1 MNNNMEERLV
11 EEVRRYENLYNPS
24 TSAYKDAQMTVNSW
38 KEISAAVGVDVPEC
52 MKTWRR
58 IRDKFVRVRKTT
70 KGSSGDAGWQTVP
83 VFLTFMSWLSPHI
96 KHRETT
102 SNYVHKTEPP
112 SESATSAPAVSS
124 ESATSE
130 PAVSSESATSAPAVS
145 SESATSAPAVSSE
158 SATSTPAVS
167 SESATST
174 PEASHL
180 LLAAPP
186 TSSTVLPSRAT
197 KRRRQ
202 TEQDKCTVAEV
213 LSKLNENRQEL
224 YQAFNSA
231 QPDSLDAL
239 GCWSKSMLFMA
250 RTLDKEDTK
259 ANYHVQITPAL
270 RKTIAR
276 NHV

>member
-1 MNNNMEERLV
+1 MEERLV

-58 IRDKFVRVRKTT
+58 IRDKFVRVKKTT
-70 KGSSGDAGWQTVP
+70 KGSSGDAGGQTVP

-96 KHRETT
+96 KHRKTT
-102 SNYVHKTEPP
+102 SNYVHKTEP
-112 SESATSAPAVSS
+112 
-124 ESATSE
+124 
-130 PAVSSESATSAPAVS
+130 SSESATSAPAVS
-145 SESATSAPAVSSE
+145 SESATSAPAVFSESATSTPAVSSESATSTPAVSSESTTSTPAVSSE

-202 TEQDKCTVAEV
+202 TEQDECTVAEV

-224 YQAFNSA
+224 QK
-231 QPDSLDAL
+231 PTIM
-239 GCWSKSMLFMA
+239 SK
-250 RTLDKEDTK
+250 
-259 ANYHVQITPAL
+259 
-270 RKTIAR
+270 
-276 NHV
+276 

>member
-1 MNNNMEERLV
+1 MEERLV

-58 IRDKFVRVRKTT
+58 IRDKFVRVKKTT

-102 SNYVHKTEPP
+102 SNYVHKTEPS
-112 SESATSAPAVSS
+112 SESATSA
-124 ESATSE
+124 

-145 SESATSAPAVSSE
+145 SESATSTPAVSSE

-202 TEQDKCTVAEV
+202 TEQDECTVAEV

-250 RTLDKEDTK
+250 RTLDKEDTN